1 MNRNRRFI
9 RSLYRGG
16 LLCAAI
22 ALLLGNNPATA
33 QNASRPKYDP
43 DQGFG
48 TGAGYLPDNGQ
59 VQGQSLSGSNGDT
72 FMEEVV
78 PDKPKPKP
86 KPVPIDLSR
95 VGVSVDP
102 HGNIVPT
109 KDAPDAPWAQSGVKP
124 FYNKVET
131 STTMPYLVPNAYPY
145 GYGYPG
151 YGAPLFGYPGYGY
164 PGYGYPGSG
173 FGYPGYG
180 YPGYGYPAYGYPGY
194 GYQGGW
200 RGILGAAVGAV
211 AGALAANSGYYS
223 PYGYNTFGNPYYGN
237 PYFGNPYSGSPY
249 FANPLYPGY
258 APYSLGYMTTGNSA
272 TFLSNDPVTG
282 APLPQGN
289 SQSNFTTGGGTFS
302 PAPWLPSTTYNQ
314 SSMWKAF
321 NLAF

>member
-9 RSLYRGG
+9 PSLYRGG

-164 PGYGYPGSG
+164 
-173 FGYPGYG
+173 
-180 YPGYGYPAYGYPGY
+180 
-194 GYQGGW
+194 QGGW
-200 RGILGAAVGAV
+200 RGILGAAVGAA
-211 AGALAANSGYYS
+211 AGALAANSGFYS